1 MNSLFLMSLAKYKN
15 LVSVVVTYRK
25 KILFSSSL
33 ALLLLSLV
41 AKVLNNMKS
50 KGRYKTL
57 SKNQKKTLLKSKL
70 FFRGIFQKVKI
81 ELNGNEGIKYS
92 KTQMFLDKIV
102 KNYQMKQRFVQKKEE
117 KETKKDKVFYCILN
131 NYLNQKA

>member
-1 MNSLFLMSLAKYKN
+1 MSN
-15 LVSVVVTYRK
+15 QRK
-25 KILFSSSL
+25 F
-33 ALLLLSLV
+33 
-41 AKVLNNMKS
+41 
-50 KGRYKTL
+50 KTL